1 MREQVA
7 MALFEK
13 VNALARLG
21 RIEDG
26 VSVYDEIV
34 ARLEDAAEPALRERV
49 ALSTHEQGR
58 RAEEGEAAPRTRSGF
73 MTRLLPVS
81 RALSS
86 RQCESRLS
94 GHS

>member
-26 VSVYDEIV
+26 ISVYDEIV

-49 ALSTHEQGR
+49 A
-58 RAEEGEAAPRTRSGF
+58 
-73 MTRLLPVS
+73 
-81 RALSS
+81 RALMNKAVALK
-86 RQCESRLS
+86 RARPLR
-94 GHS
+94 GRDPGL